1 MGYNSN
7 IFLLMPKSSYASKF
21 ITVHETATGLS
32 MGTVQQNSIKDLF
45 NHFSGIGTPNNS
57 NLLGLFLSQAV
68 LPRIWI
74 YCPSTDSIASSAG
87 YNIELLTQTTLGTFN
102 NFVSGDFTV
111 NGVIGGA
118 SKWFG
123 SGVAPSNYPQNAHA
137 FGVYCRTNSDALT
150 MEGGTNNTYALTRYL
165 NNIRTRQNDGTTT
178 QISNSDS
185 RGLFIAQRS
194 GTSKQ
199 FYKNGVSIF
208 SSSIPTTV
216 LNATEFYFHAQN
228 TCSAVLNSARQLSL
242 LTVGLPVMTANE
254 HDDFYYAIQQYQTNV
269 ITGGRQV

>member
-1 MGYNSN
+1 
-7 IFLLMPKSSYASKF
+7 MPKSSYASKF
-21 ITVHETATGLS
+21 IAAHESATGLS

-118 SKWFG
+118 TKWFG
-123 SGVAPSNYPQNAHA
+123 SGVSPSNYPQNAIG
-137 FGVYCRTNSDALT
+137 FGVYCRTNSDALA
-150 MEGGTNNTYALTRYL
+150 MEGGTTSTYVLTRYL

-178 QISNSDS
+178 QIPNTDS
-185 RGLFIAQRS
+185 RGLFMAQRN

-208 SSSIPTTV
+208 SSTIPTTV

-228 TCSAVLNSARQLSL
+228 IGSLAQVSSRQLAF
-242 LTVGLPVMTANE
+242 LTMGLPIMTANE